1 LRLSY
6 SPPLYFRSTEVVT
19 FVCLLQI
26 LIGNAYYN
34 CSCVLYVTS
43 DVWVLY
49 VSIAAG
55 ALGVIIIIIIII
67 VVACRRCRNKP
78 KERTEERPTN
88 NDHCCENAAA
98 GSVELDEDDR
108 YYCSIPA
115 AESNDNATNE
125 YCRPLPAQPGE
136 NDPKEYSTLGPPET
150 TNNNNSPYYLELQ
163 GDDNC

>member
-1 LRLSY
+1 M
-6 SPPLYFRSTEVVT
+6 YFRSTEVVT

-43 DVWVLY
+43 DVWILY

-55 ALGVIIIIIIII
+55 ALGVIIIIVIII

-78 KERTEERPTN
+78 KQTTEERATN
-88 NDHCCENAAA
+88 NNDYCDNAAA

-115 AESNDNATNE
+115 AEANYNATNE
-125 YCRPLPAQPGE
+125 YSRPLPAKPGE
-136 NDPKEYSTLGPPET
+136 NDPKEYSALGPPDA
-150 TNNNNSPYYLELQ
+150 TNNNDPHYYLELQ
-163 GDDNC
+163 SDDKC